1 MNNKSGGKLEKESC
15 LYITL
20 FFYYFRFS
28 VNVQIKSDVD
38 CHMLYLVIHHKD
50 VDTLGDLCCLHNHCC
65 EE

>member
-20 FFYYFRFS
+20 FFYFRFS